1 MPVKQNN
8 GGSKP
13 IAELTNSSKNNLSA
27 CCSGNYCCHNG
38 FGKKLV
44 MTLVGILLA
53 YVIVLLG
60 TMIRNNMQKY
70 STIGYA
76 DKQER
81 TIVVSGQGKV
91 TATPDIAIT
100 DMGLTS
106 DAATVSEAQKKNTE
120 TMNQVVAKLKT
131 LGIADKDIKTA
142 SYNIYPQYDYTD
154 KGSVLKGYQVSQTL
168 EIKIRNLEKAN
179 EVLALA
185 GEFNLNNVSG
195 LQFTI
200 DDKDVYIAQARQ
212 LAIQKVAAKAKTLS
226 QALGVKVV
234 AIVSYNEYSND
245 SQTPVYY
252 GMGGSVDSAKAVMPA
267 PQIQAGSNDVIL
279 NVDVTLE
286 IR

>member
-1 MPVKQNN
+1 
-8 GGSKP
+8 
-13 IAELTNSSKNNLSA
+13 
-27 CCSGNYCCHNG
+27 
-38 FGKKLV
+38 
-44 MTLVGILLA
+44 LA

-60 TMIRNNMQKY
+60 TVIRNNLQKY
-70 STIGYA
+70 YTIGYA
-76 DKQER
+76 DRQER

-106 DAATVSEAQKKNTE
+106 DAATVSEAQKKNTD
-120 TMNQVVAKLKT
+120 TMNQVIAKLKT

-154 KGSVLKGYQVSQTL
+154 KGSVLKGYQVSQSL
-168 EIKIRNLEKAN
+168 EIKIRDLTKAN

-200 DDKDVYIAQARQ
+200 DDKEVYVAEARQ
-212 LAIQKVAAKAKTLS
+212 MAIQKVAQKAKDLS
-226 QALGVKVV
+226 QALGVKIV

-245 SQTPVYY
+245 TATPMYY
-252 GMGGSVDSAKAVMPA
+252 GMGGLADSAKAVMPA
-267 PQIQAGSNDVIL
+267 PQVQAGSNDVVL
-279 NVDVTLE
+279 NVDVTFE